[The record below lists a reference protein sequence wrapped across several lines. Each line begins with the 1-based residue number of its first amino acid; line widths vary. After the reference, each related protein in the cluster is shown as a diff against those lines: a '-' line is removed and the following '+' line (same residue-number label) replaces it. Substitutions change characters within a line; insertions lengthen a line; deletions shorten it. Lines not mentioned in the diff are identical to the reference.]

1 MDDPVPQ
8 SQNSLTTCVARQIED
23 FGVVVVLAPET
34 STADDLGSIQGAKL
48 RVVDDKAEPEI
59 TAFTLCHLFGHLIQ
73 LSDRKR
79 YEHLIDPVAAPP
91 PVALPESFW
100 HAFYEYEHEAFRYG
114 ATVLK
119 LCTCDSKD
127 IMAKYS
133 GFMEVDFQ
141 QFRNYIST
149 GLRTDR
155 EAYRALARTAFA
167 TSGDLRILSPK
178 PLPLVI
184 DWKTL
189 RIEHIAIV

>member
-1 MDDPVPQ
+1 MDDPTPQ
-8 SQNSLTTCVARQIED
+8 SQNSLATCVARRIES
-23 FGVVVVLAPET
+23 FGVAVVMAPET
-34 STADDLGSIQGAKL
+34 STTDDLGSIQGAQL

-91 PVALPESFW
+91 PVTLPESFW
-100 HAFYEYEHEAFRYG
+100 RVFHEYEHEAFSYG

-119 LCTCDSKD
+119 LCSGESKD
-127 IMAKYS
+127 LMAKYS
-133 GFMEVDFQ
+133 KFMEVDFQ
-141 QFRNYIST
+141 QFRNYMST

-155 EAYRALARTAFA
+155 DAYRVLVQAAFA

-178 PLPLVI
+178 PLPLAI
-184 DWKTL
+184 DWKSL
-189 RIEHIAIV
+189 PVDHIAIV